1 MKLNILILSVF
12 IFLFSC
18 AKEKRETPFIAKD
31 SLLQNARQSMDETIA
46 FGPKPFSETEEYKKA
61 MENKRKNITSEESR
75 SFMTISSKY
84 KNLKQNISI
93 NFNNVEIK
101 YVLEAMGEL
110 GDINILIGEEVGGV
124 VSIKL
129 DNVAWDK
136 AFQAVLDLK
145 NFAGDFDTE
154 ARVIR
159 IQSPEKLTAQYQF
172 KSQMADTLSKRL
184 ALETSVEPVV
194 TEMWRLFYITPA
206 QAKKTLDDLFS
217 TGAATAAG
225 GSAQTTSQLKITV
238 EDYTRSI
245 IVRGRKADLD
255 IVNQFVKQ
263 IDTTSEQVLIEAF
276 IVEASDDF
284 EMKLGSRI
292 GLITKS
298 NQDGGTKSTTVS
310 GVNSSGTTSS
320 STLTLGDKDNLNNSA
335 AALAGS
341 VTNFPIAGATS
352 GIGIIRMIGATALKF
367 QLEAMQTEGLS
378 KTLSNPKIFTLN
390 NQKSTITQGTEIP
403 YQSSSGNS
411 GPTTLFKEAAL
422 KLEVTPS
429 IVGDG
434 NVLIDVKVNNDEP
447 TQTAGASQP
456 SIRKMEI
463 NTKLLTRDGD
473 IIVIGGIKKEK
484 DVKNLSKVPLFGDI
498 PVAGELFKSREN
510 LDTMSELII
519 FISARV
525 IKI

>member
-1 MKLNILILSVF
+1 MRTYTIVFLIF

-18 AKEKRETPFIAKD
+18 VREKEKPFIKKD
-31 SLLQNARQSMDETIA
+31 ALLEKMKEGMEETVA
-46 FGPKPFSETEEYKKA
+46 YGPKPFSESEEYLKA

-84 KNLKQNISI
+84 KNLKQNVSI

-101 YVLEAMGEL
+101 NVLESMGEL
-110 GDINILIGEEVGGV
+110 GDINILIGEEVSGT
-124 VSIKL
+124 VSLKL

-136 AFQAVLDLK
+136 AFQAVLDIK

-159 IQSPEKLTAQYQF
+159 IQSQEKLTQQYQF

-217 TGAATAAG
+217 TGTAAAAG
-225 GSAQTTSQLKITV
+225 GAVQTTSQLKITV

-263 IDTTSEQVLIEAF
+263 IDMTSEQVLIEAF
-276 IVEASDDF
+276 VVEASDDF
-284 EMKLGSRI
+284 ERRLGSRLGAI
-292 GLITKS
+292 SKGDRG
-298 NQDGGTKSTTVS
+298 NDGSTISGTV
-310 GVNSSGTTSS
+310 SSGTTSS
-320 STLTLGDKDNLNNSA
+320 STLTLGDKDNLTGSA

-341 VTNFPIAGATS
+341 VTSFPVAGATS
-352 GIGIIRMIGATALKF
+352 GIGVIRKIGATALKL

-390 NQKSTITQGTEIP
+390 NQKSIITQGTEIP
-403 YQSSSGNS
+403 YQSSSSTS

-434 NVLIDVKVNNDEP
+434 NVLIEVKVNNDEP

-484 DVKNLSKVPLFGDI
+484 DVKNISKVPLLGDI
-498 PVAGELFKSREN
+498 PIAGELFKGREN
-510 LDTMSELII
+510 IDTMSELVI

-525 IKI
+525 IKL

>member
-1 MKLNILILSVF
+1 MKLNIIILLIF
-12 IFLFSC
+12 IFLSSC
-18 AKEKRETPFIAKD
+18 AKEKEKPFIKKD
-31 SLLQNARQSMDETIA
+31 ELIKNMREGMDETIA
-46 FGPKPFSETEEYKKA
+46 YGPKPYSESEEYKKA
-61 MENKRKNITSEESR
+61 MESKRKNITSEESR

-84 KNLKQNISI
+84 KNLKQNINI

-101 YVLEAMGEL
+101 HVLEAMGEL
-110 GDINILIGEEVGGV
+110 GDINILIGEEVSGV

-129 DNVAWDK
+129 DDVAWDK

-154 ARVIR
+154 AKVIR
-159 IQSPEKLTAQYQF
+159 IQSQEKLTQQYQF

-217 TGAATAAG
+217 TGAATT
-225 GSAQTTSQLKITV
+225 GSAVGQTTSQLKITV

-284 EMKLGSRI
+284 EMKLGSRLGAI
-292 GLITKS
+292 SVKTQEQGK
-298 NQDGGTKSTTVS
+298 NSTTIS

-320 STLTLGDKDNLNNSA
+320 STLTLGDKDNLTSSA

-352 GIGIIRMIGATALKF
+352 GIGIIRMVGATALKF

-403 YQSSSGNS
+403 YQSSSSTS

-434 NVLIDVKVNNDEP
+434 NVLIEVKVNNDEP

-484 DVKNLSKVPLFGDI
+484 DVKNISKVPLFGDI

-510 LDTMSELII
+510 LDTMSELVI

>member
-1 MKLNILILSVF
+1 LS
-12 IFLFSC
+12 SC
-18 AKEKRETPFIAKD
+18 AKEKEKPFIKKD
-31 SLLQNARQSMDETIA
+31 ELIKNMREGKDETITY
-46 FGPKPFSETEEYKKA
+46 GPKPYSESEEYKKA
-61 MENKRKNITSEESR
+61 MESKRKNITSEESR

-84 KNLKQNISI
+84 KNLKQNINI

-110 GDINILIGEEVGGV
+110 GDINILIGEEVSGI

-129 DNVAWDK
+129 DDVAWDK

-159 IQSPEKLTAQYQF
+159 IQSQEKLTQQYQF

-194 TEMWRLFYITPA
+194 TEMWRLFYITPT

-217 TGAATAAG
+217 TAAAATG
-225 GSAQTTSQLKITV
+225 GAVGQTTSQLKITI

-284 EMKLGSRI
+284 EMKLGSRLGAI
-292 GLITKS
+292 SVKTQEQEK
-298 NQDGGTKSTTVS
+298 KTTIS
-310 GVNSSGTTSS
+310 GVISSGTTSS
-320 STLTLGDKDNLNNSA
+320 STLTLGDKDNLTSSA

-352 GIGIIRMIGATALKF
+352 GIGIIRMVGATALKF

-403 YQSSSGNS
+403 YQSSSS
-411 GPTTLFKEAAL
+411 TTGPTTLFKEATL

-434 NVLIDVKVNNDEP
+434 NVLIEVKVNNDEP

-484 DVKNLSKVPLFGDI
+484 DIKNISKVPLFGDI

-510 LDTMSELII
+510 LDNMSELVI

>member
-1 MKLNILILSVF
+1 M
-12 IFLFSC
+12 
-18 AKEKRETPFIAKD
+18 A
-31 SLLQNARQSMDETIA
+31 
-46 FGPKPFSETEEYKKA
+46 
-61 MENKRKNITSEESR
+61 
-75 SFMTISSKY
+75 
-84 KNLKQNISI
+84 
-93 NFNNVEIK
+93 EI
-101 YVLEAMGEL
+101 
-110 GDINILIGEEVGGV
+110 GDINILLGEEVTGT
-124 VSIKL
+124 VSIYL
-129 DNVAWDK
+129 NNVAWDK
-136 AFQAVLDLK
+136 ALQAILDLK
-145 NFAGDFDTE
+145 NYAGDFDTE

-217 TGAATAAG
+217 TGSAGTGGAT
-225 GSAQTTSQLKITV
+225 GSVQTTSQLKITV

-263 IDTTSEQVLIEAF
+263 IDTSSEQVLIEAF
-276 IVEASDDF
+276 IIEASDDF
-284 EMKLGSRI
+284 ERKLGSRLGFI
-292 GLITKS
+292 SVS
-298 NQDGGTKSTTVS
+298 NREPQSTTTVS
-310 GVNSSGTTSS
+310 GTISSGTTSS
-320 STLTLGDKDNLNNSA
+320 STLTLGDKDNLTSSTT
-335 AALAGS
+335 ALAGS

-352 GIGIIRMIGATALKF
+352 GIGIIRKIGATALKI
-367 QLEAMQTEGLS
+367 QLEALQTEGLS
-378 KTLSNPKIFTLN
+378 KTLSNPKVFTLN
-390 NQKSTITQGTEIP
+390 NQKSIITQGTEIP
-403 YQSSSGNS
+403 YQSSSS
-411 GPTTLFKEAAL
+411 TTGPTTLFKEAAL

-434 NVLIDVKVNNDEP
+434 NVLVEVKVNNDEP

-473 IIVIGGIKKEK
+473 IVVIGGIKKEK
-484 DVKNLSKVPLFGDI
+484 DVKNISKVPLLGDI

-510 LDTMSELII
+510 LETASELII
-519 FISARV
+519 FLSARV

>member
-1 MKLNILILSVF
+1 MKLKIIILLIF
-12 IFLFSC
+12 IFLSSC
-18 AKEKRETPFIAKD
+18 AKEKEKPFIKKD
-31 SLLQNARQSMDETIA
+31 ELIKNMREGMDETIA
-46 FGPKPFSETEEYKKA
+46 YGPKPYSESEEYKKA
-61 MENKRKNITSEESR
+61 MESKRKNITSEESR

-84 KNLKQNISI
+84 KNLKQNINI

-101 YVLEAMGEL
+101 HVLEAMGEL
-110 GDINILIGEEVGGV
+110 GDINILIGEEVSGI

-129 DNVAWDK
+129 DDVAWDK

-159 IQSPEKLTAQYQF
+159 IQSQEKLTQQYQF

-194 TEMWRLFYITPA
+194 TEMWRLFYISPA

-217 TGAATAAG
+217 TGAAATG
-225 GSAQTTSQLKITV
+225 GAVGQTTSQLKITV

-284 EMKLGSRI
+284 EMKLGSRLGAI
-292 GLITKS
+292 SVKTQEQGK
-298 NQDGGTKSTTVS
+298 NSTTIS

-320 STLTLGDKDNLNNSA
+320 STLTFGDKDNLTSSA

-352 GIGIIRMIGATALKF
+352 GIGIIRMVGATALKF

-403 YQSSSGNS
+403 YQSSSSTS

-434 NVLIDVKVNNDEP
+434 NVLIEVKVNNDEP

-484 DVKNLSKVPLFGDI
+484 DVKNISKVPLFGDI

-510 LDTMSELII
+510 LDTMSELVI